1 MKKKYPEEEIA
12 SVVNETSAVLITD
25 KPEKKR
31 FSAIAFINPVRR
43 VLSLLSLENEKNFDS
58 LKSKTDSIG
67 FIRKG
72 VPKKAVDELCDITGF
87 SALEMANILHTTDR
101 TLRRYTANQLL
112 NPEQS
117 ERLVELAF
125 LYARGEEVFN
135 TMDQFKL
142 WMSSPVMALGNKMP
156 KEFLDT
162 SMGIDMLMDELGR
175 IEYGIFA

>member
-1 MKKKYPEEEIA
+1 MKKKYPEEELA

-58 LKSKTDSIG
+58 LKSKTDFIG

-87 SALEMANILHTTDR
+87 SAL
-101 TLRRYTANQLL
+101 
-112 NPEQS
+112 
-117 ERLVELAF
+117 V
-125 LYARGEEVFN
+125 RGCSC
-135 TMDQFKL
+135 L
-142 WMSSPVMALGNKMP
+142 
-156 KEFLDT
+156 
-162 SMGIDMLMDELGR
+162 
-175 IEYGIFA
+175 